1 MSRYILTKYM
11 KEMSIIIIYIA
22 GDSTAAPKQEKKR
35 PETGWGEKL
44 HLFFDSRI
52 RFENCAVNGRS
63 TKSFI
68 EEKRLEK
75 IDEKIE
81 RGDFLFIQF
90 GHNDQKL
97 EDPTRGTEPFGEYL
111 DNLRTFTKV
120 AKKNGA
126 TPVLLTP
133 ISRRDYLTNGLLNP
147 DSLGLYPEAVRKF
160 CEENSFVLLDT
171 FLDTQKWLEGHTQVE
186 TKQFFLK
193 GKSGELLNY
202 PDGVDDDTHLN
213 EEGAI
218 KVAEIVANEIA
229 KSSLYLKKYLVKN

>member
-1 MSRYILTKYM
+1 M
-11 KEMSIIIIYIA
+11 K
-22 GDSTAAPKQEKKR
+22 
-35 PETGWGEKL
+35 
-44 HLFFDSRI
+44 
-52 RFENCAVNGRS
+52 FENCAVNGRS

-68 EEKRLEK
+68 AEKRLET
-75 IDEKIE
+75 IDEKLE
-81 RGDFLFIQF
+81 QGDFLFIQF

-111 DNLRTFTKV
+111 DNLRTFTEV

-133 ISRRDYLTNGLLNP
+133 ISRRDYLANGLLNP

-218 KVAEIVANEIA
+218 KVAEIAANEIA
-229 KSSLYLKKYLVKN
+229 KSSLDLKRYLVNN